1 MSVSLVAIYFIVCF
15 MLAAVA
21 GWAAVT
27 SSGRLSRKIAALV
40 ALALLVPAGYGSIG
54 ELLGRPKP
62 ANSAWLEDFTTYHTV
77 IAWKIHEDKAIYLW
91 LEMPDGQEPRVFAF
105 PYDTATVSRLQKAGE
120 RAKSLASKLL
130 ARLEE
135 TGPAG
140 TTRLEFTSQTEF
152 RRTLP
157 TKPDP
162 EEGDVF
168 QLDEKSET

>member
-1 MSVSLVAIYFIVCF
+1 MSLVAISFVACF

-21 GWAAVT
+21 GWAAV
-27 SSGRLSRKIAALV
+27 SSAGRLSRKIAALV
-40 ALALLVPAGYGSIG
+40 ALALLVPAGYGSIS

-62 ANSAWLEDFTTYHTV
+62 ASSAWLEDFTTYHTV
-77 IAWKIHEDKAIYLW
+77 IAWDIHEDKAIYLW

-140 TTRLEFTSQTEF
+140 TSRLEFTSQTEF
-152 RRTLP
+152 RRELP
-157 TKPDP
+157 AKPDP
-162 EEGDVF
+162 DDEDVF
-168 QLDEKSET
+168 QFDGKSET

>member
-1 MSVSLVAIYFIVCF
+1 MSLVAISFIVCF

-27 SSGRLSRKIAALV
+27 SPGRLSRKIAALV
-40 ALALLVPAGYGSIG
+40 ALALLVPAGYASVS

-62 ANSAWLEDFTTYHTV
+62 ADNAWLEDFTTYHTV
-77 IAWKIHEDKAIYLW
+77 IAWDIHEDKAIYLW

-105 PYDTATVSRLQKAGE
+105 AYDTATVSRLQKAGE

-135 TGPAG
+135 SGPAG

-152 RRTLP
+152 RRELP

-162 EEGDVF
+162 DEGDVF
-168 QLDEKSET
+168 ELDEDAGT

>member
-1 MSVSLVAIYFIVCF
+1 MSLIAISFIVCF

-21 GWAAVT
+21 GWAAV
-27 SSGRLSRKIAALV
+27 SSAGRLSRKIAALV
-40 ALALLVPAGYGSIG
+40 ALTLLVPAGYGSIS

-62 ANSAWLEDFTTYHTV
+62 ASSAWLEDFTTYHTV
-77 IAWKIHEDKAIYLW
+77 IAWNIHEDKAIYLW

-152 RRTLP
+152 RRELP
-157 TKPDP
+157 SKPDP
-162 EEGDVF
+162 DDAEVF
-168 QLDEKSET
+168 QFEEESGT